1 MYGRLGDKGCPRRSG
16 TRRSGALLD
25 GNLNL
30 CLILPNGG
38 EIKFANDEQTQP
50 ENGEEEDE

>member
-1 MYGRLGDKGCPRRSG
+1 MLN
-16 TRRSGALLD
+16 TNIEEAIEALLD
-25 GNLNL
+25 GDLNQ

-38 EIKFANDEQTQP
+38 EIKFAEDEQTQP